1 MQTTPLLHPLSCY
14 EKESEG
20 RRQRHDDDDDDQMW
34 LASKI
39 KKGGQEHVEKDVPG
53 NKKKREKEKENES
66 TTNGFG
72 PGI

>member
-39 KKGGQEHVEKDVPG
+39 KKGG
-53 NKKKREKEKENES
+53 
-66 TTNGFG
+66 
-72 PGI
+72 